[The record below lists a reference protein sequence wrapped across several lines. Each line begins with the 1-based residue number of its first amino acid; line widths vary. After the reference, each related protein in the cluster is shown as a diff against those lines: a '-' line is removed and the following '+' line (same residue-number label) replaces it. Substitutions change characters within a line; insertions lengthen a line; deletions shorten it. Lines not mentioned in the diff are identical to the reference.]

1 MRTTNFFGLAI
12 NKTKQWLVATAR
24 TAKLV
29 KLFKN
34 DIVLT
39 VDSELQIS
47 NKIITS
53 VIEVDAVASRVKL
66 E

>member
-1 MRTTNFFGLAI
+1 MRTTNFLGLAI

-34 DIVLT
+34 DIVPP
-39 VDSELQIS
+39 VDSDLQIS
-47 NKIITS
+47 HKIIIS
-53 VIEVDAVASRVKL
+53 VIEVEAVANRIK
-66 E
+66 

>member
-1 MRTTNFFGLAI
+1 MRTTNFLGLAI
-12 NKTKQWLVATAR
+12 NKTKQWFVATAR

-34 DIVLT
+34 DIVPP
-39 VDSELQIS
+39 VDSDLQIS

-53 VIEVDAVASRVKL
+53 IIEVDAVASRVK
-66 E
+66 